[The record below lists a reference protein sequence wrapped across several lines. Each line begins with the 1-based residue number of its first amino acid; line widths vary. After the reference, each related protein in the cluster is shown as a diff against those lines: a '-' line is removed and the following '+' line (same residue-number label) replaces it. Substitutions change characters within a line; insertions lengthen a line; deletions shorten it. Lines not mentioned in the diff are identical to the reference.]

1 MKVEQTPEHVWLFW
15 YRASTLLANSIAERT
30 CSDVDTRRDSLR
42 KKSPSMELPKRHHQ
56 NKVDGLHAL
65 RRKPFGR
72 ARAQQVWKFVTKFV
86 EFDQDHLNRLHS
98 RPSGLL

>member
-1 MKVEQTPEHVWLFW
+1 MKFEQTPEHVWLFW

-72 ARAQQVWKFVTKFV
+72 RG
-86 EFDQDHLNRLHS
+86 LS
-98 RPSGLL
+98 RCGNSSRSLWNSIRTI